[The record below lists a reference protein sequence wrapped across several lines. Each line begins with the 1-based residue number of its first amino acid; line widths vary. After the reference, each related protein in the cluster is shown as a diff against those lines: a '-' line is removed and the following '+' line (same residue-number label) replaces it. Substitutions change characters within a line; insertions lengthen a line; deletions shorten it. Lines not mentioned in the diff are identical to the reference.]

1 MELYFTDHCGSAKGR
16 LRSDM
21 ISQQSGER
29 CAMQVQR
36 SQGMERE
43 GNKGGVQGLLCD
55 ITSYIDAMDEKSMKK
70 T

>member
-1 MELYFTDHCGSAKGR
+1 
-16 LRSDM
+16 
-21 ISQQSGER
+21 
-29 CAMQVQR
+29 MQVQR

-43 GNKGGVQGLLCD
+43 GNKGRVQGLLCD